1 MKSLYCA
8 AKISPEWRLN
18 FYRQTPQMLIR
29 AAEVTGTHVPKYG
42 FSGKN
47 PEEAEAFSTKEKLYH
62 FMRSRPEN
70 EGVFPYIVVQSV
82 ER

>member
-1 MKSLYCA
+1 MKSLYSA
-8 AKISPEWRLN
+8 ARINQEGKWN
-18 FYRQTPQMLIR
+18 FYRKTPAMILK
-29 AAEVTGTHVPKYG
+29 AAEVAGTHVPKYG

-70 EGVFPYIVVQSV
+70 EAVFPYIVVQVV